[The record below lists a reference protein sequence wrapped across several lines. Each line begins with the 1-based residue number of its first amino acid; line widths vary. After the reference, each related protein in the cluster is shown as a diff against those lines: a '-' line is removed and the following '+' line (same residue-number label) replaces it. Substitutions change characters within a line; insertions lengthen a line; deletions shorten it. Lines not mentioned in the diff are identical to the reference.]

1 MRRSDKY
8 PSAGIALAG
17 AALAGAV
24 LSGCA
29 AGPSMPPDYAVAGQ
43 AQGSPATPTT
53 TAPPPPP
60 HAGVPQQ
67 QPRWRPC
74 RTDPTVGLPPGPDGL
89 VIECATITGP
99 LDPATSQSDV
109 GIDLTRARTAAT
121 PQDAAPLVLMAG
133 SDQSSRS
140 ALAGL
145 ATGTGGAVVD
155 ARPVVAVDRRGTGPS
170 TDPACFTGTDAADL
184 TAAGRGGDPVAR
196 AQSMMDTVNRV
207 TVSCTDVL
215 RPAVDAFDAVHAASD
230 IDTLRNYWG
239 VDKIALLTLGDASDV
254 ALAYQANVPGH
265 LARLI
270 MDSPGPLRVD
280 AATTAERRAQ
290 ADQAALARFV
300 SDCTATGCAAGP
312 DPARTLGT
320 LLDSAEMGLIR
331 GVSSGSVLTVV
342 RQTLADS
349 ARPWDQ
355 RVARLGE
362 LIGGAARGEVDA
374 LRVFA
379 DAQAVTSG
387 EFVAQCSD
395 APPPATPDQSH
406 TAQTDWAGKYPVFG
420 ADAAVRML
428 TCASWPS
435 HQEPDLPEGFD
446 VPVLLFS
453 GAADTVVGSGAVDS
467 VTAAIARTGSPA
479 ATVTWEGVGHGAL
492 WGSGCAVE
500 QLGRYLDDAAIPP
513 GGTACPV

>member
-1 MRRSDKY
+1 MRRSGKY
-8 PSAGIALAG
+8 PLTGIALVG
-17 AALAGAV
+17 LA

-29 AGPSMPPDYAVAGQ
+29 AGPSIPPDYAVAGQ
-43 AQGSPATPTT
+43 AQGSPAEPTT
-53 TAPPPPP
+53 SAPPPPP
-60 HAGVPQQ
+60 QAGVPQKE
-67 QPRWRPC
+67 PRWRPC
-74 RTDPTVGLPPGPDGL
+74 RTDPTAGLPPGPDGL

-121 PQDAAPLVLMAG
+121 PEDAAPLVLMAG
-133 SDQSSRS
+133 SGQSSRS

-145 ATGTGGAVVD
+145 ATGTGGPVVD

-170 TDPACFTGTDAADL
+170 TDPACFADTDAADL

-239 VDKIALLTLGDASDV
+239 VDKIDLLTLGDASD
-254 ALAYQANVPGH
+254 AAMAYQANLPGH
-265 LARLI
+265 LARVA
-270 MDSPGPLRVD
+270 MDSPGPFRVD

-290 ADQAALARFV
+290 SGQAAFARFV
-300 SDCTATGCAAGP
+300 SDCTATDCAAGP
-312 DPARTLGT
+312 DPARTLDT
-320 LLDSAEMGLIR
+320 LVASAQMGLIR
-331 GVSSGSVLTVV
+331 GVSDGSVLTVV
-342 RQTLADS
+342 RQTLAD
-349 ARPWDQ
+349 AALPWDR
-355 RVARLGE
+355 RVARLGD
-362 LIGGAARGEVDA
+362 LIGGAAGGDVDT

-379 DAQAVTSG
+379 DAQAITSG
-387 EFVAQCSD
+387 GFVARCSD

-406 TAQTDWAGKYPVFG
+406 TAQTDWADKYPVFG

-428 TCASWPS
+428 TCSSWPS
-435 HQEPDLPEGFD
+435 HQEPDPPEGFD

-453 GAADTVVGSGAVDS
+453 GAADTVVGAGAVDS
-467 VTAAIARTGSPA
+467 VSAAIARTGSPA
-479 ATVTWEGVGHGAL
+479 STVTWEGVGHGAL
-492 WGSGCAVE
+492 WGSGCAVD
-500 QLGRYLDDAAIPP
+500 QLSRYLADASIPP